1 MPQGTQIVHGQL
13 FVTKTST
20 SVLAALLS
28 IWVAHSIC
36 WYIELFLPRCWTLH
50 FYLLNSMRLL
60 SAHFLSLSRSFC
72 MAAWPG
78 FTCCS
83 YSVTRKLDR
92 CSFSDRS
99 STAGQTKVSKTLDNL
114 ASPCRL
120 YHTKLFNTSYA
131 QENLSEPLPSLR
143 LASNQGAYEFQSEMG
158 LFQFSPCKQ
167 NLCHLSLVCL
177 FTGICSSKWST
188 CKCLVL

>member
-1 MPQGTQIVHGQL
+1 M
-13 FVTKTST
+13 
-20 SVLAALLS
+20 
-28 IWVAHSIC
+28 C
-36 WYIELFLPRCWTLH
+36 WYIGLFVPRCWTLH

-78 FTCCS
+78 FTCFS
-83 YSVTRKLDR
+83 YSVTPTLDR

-99 STAGQTKVSKTLDNL
+99 STAGQTNFSQSQQVSKTLDKL
-114 ASPCRL
+114 ASPYRL
-120 YHTKLFNTSYA
+120 YPTKLCSGESLRATALPQTCKQPRSLWI
-131 QENLSEPLPSLR
+131 LSEID
-143 LASNQGAYEFQSEMG
+143 

-177 FTGICSSKWST
+177 FTDICSSKWST
-188 CKCLVL
+188 CKCLVLFMILPIFEKTSLLRIWLPVCCTRKGAIPL